1 MFVENLTEV
10 ECNCPV
16 ELVPGHFLRRGSN
29 DEISRIRELLQKGED
44 SMMATLAYETL
55 RTEGGAHQELPQ
67 KEWKYWFIECRD
79 TSAFTSMNGG
89 FQAIE
94 EASGLTD
101 CHLRCR
107 IMFPPAGG
115 IMYFGHLGESA
126 LDSFD
131 LILGRSM
138 PLSGQ
143 IAEEIPEIHKA
154 IVSTTAK
161 FEEVRRSLSLFRQ
174 VSRMRVSEHLSVLGL
189 FSVIESLLTHNPRGG
204 EYDSLG
210 HQIRTKMLLLDKRFA
225 SPIDYTTFDDVPAK
239 TVWSKLYDL
248 RSRIAHGGQL
258 DFKNSLKVLKDL
270 KTSTEFLKQITKR
283 VLRHALVEPQLILD
297 LRNC

>member
-1 MFVENLTEV
+1 MFAENVIEV
-10 ECNCPV
+10 ECDCPM

-29 DEISRIRELLQKGED
+29 DEIGRIRELLQKSPD
-44 SMMATLAYETL
+44 AMMATLPYETL
-55 RTEGGAHQELPQ
+55 RTEGGARIDIPQ
-67 KEWKYWFIECRD
+67 REWKYWFIERRD

-101 CHLRCR
+101 CPLRCR
-107 IMFPPAGG
+107 IMFAPAGG
-115 IMYFGHLGESA
+115 TMYFGHVGESA

-131 LILGRSM
+131 LIFGRGM
-138 PLSGQ
+138 PLTRQ
-143 IAEEIPEIHKA
+143 IAAEIPQIHTEIVATTSEFEEI
-154 IVSTTAK
+154 
-161 FEEVRRSLSLFRQ
+161 RRSLDLFRQ
-174 VSRMRVSEHLSVLGL
+174 VSRMHGSDHLSVLGL
-189 FSVIESLLTHNPRGG
+189 FSVIESLLTHNPRG

-210 HQIRTKMLLLDKRFA
+210 HQIRTKVLLLDKRFA
-225 SPIDYTTFDDVPAK
+225 RPIDYAAFDNVLAK

-270 KTSTEFLKQITKR
+270 NLSTEFLRQITR
-283 VLRHALVEPQLILD
+283 RILRHALIEPELMLD
-297 LRNC
+297 LRHC

>member
-1 MFVENLTEV
+1 MFAENLIEV
-10 ECNCPV
+10 ECDCPV

-29 DEISRIRELLQKGED
+29 DEIGRIREVLQKSQEA
-44 SMMATLAYETL
+44 MMATLPYETL
-55 RTEGGAHQELPQ
+55 RTDGGARIDIPQ
-67 KEWKYWFIECRD
+67 REWKYWFIECRD

-107 IMFPPAGG
+107 IMFAPAGG
-115 IMYFGHLGESA
+115 TMYFGHGGESA

-131 LILGRSM
+131 LIFGRGM
-138 PLSGQ
+138 PLTRQ
-143 IAEEIPEIHKA
+143 IAEEIPQIHTEIVA
-154 IVSTTAK
+154 TTSE
-161 FEEVRRSLSLFRQ
+161 FEEIRRSLDLFRQ
-174 VSRMRVSEHLSVLGL
+174 VSRMHGSDHLSVLGL
-189 FSVIESLLTHNPRGG
+189 FSVIESLLTHNPRG

-210 HQIRTKMLLLDKRFA
+210 HQIRTKVLLLDKRFVR
-225 SPIDYTTFDDVPAK
+225 PIDYAAFDNVLPK
-239 TVWSKLYDL
+239 TVWSKLYEL

-270 KTSTEFLKQITKR
+270 NTSTDFLRQTTRR

-297 LRNC
+297 LRYC